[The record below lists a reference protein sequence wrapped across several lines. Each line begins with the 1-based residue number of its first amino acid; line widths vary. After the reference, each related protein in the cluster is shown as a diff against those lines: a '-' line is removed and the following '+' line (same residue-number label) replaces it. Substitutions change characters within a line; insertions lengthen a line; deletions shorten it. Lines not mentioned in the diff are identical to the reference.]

1 MPKMDLTARLKNSA
15 KRAQDVTAQAH
26 LVPVDDLAEP
36 PAVNIEA
43 DRPAPADE
51 QVQPAEAPA
60 DTAEP
65 LASDDVATTPARKPE
80 PRRRATSVEPRK
92 APAKPSP
99 ASNSA
104 AGESVKGLALELPKS
119 LNDRLN
125 AHHAQTKMSFVLTVM
140 TAVEV
145 AYPRLQELIDNKLG
159 RHDEPA
165 RVSLFAKPTRQRI
178 SRDEETE
185 RRTIRMS
192 AGGLQVLDGLV
203 EEFAAPS
210 RTFLVIIALDNYLP
224 AGE

>member
-1 MPKMDLTARLKNSA
+1 MAKMDLTARLKNSA

-26 LVPVDDLAEP
+26 LVAVEDLVEPPVTEAQPDSSAPAVELTQPAEP
-36 PAVNIEA
+36 SAVATDEAAGNEATPAQKQVSRR
-43 DRPAPADE
+43 RPAPA
-51 QVQPAEAPA
+51 
-60 DTAEP
+60 
-65 LASDDVATTPARKPE
+65 E
-80 PRRRATSVEPRK
+80 PRR
-92 APAKPSP
+92 APARPSTTP
-99 ASNSA
+99 DNV

-119 LNDRLN
+119 LNARLN
-125 AHHAQTKMSFVLTVM
+125 AHHTQTKMSFVLTVM

-145 AYPRLQELIDNKLG
+145 AYPRLQELIDKKLG

-192 AGGLQVLDGLV
+192 AGGLEVLDGLV

-210 RTFLVIIALDNYLP
+210 RTFLVIVALDTYLP
-224 AGE
+224 AQD